1 MVSAATGSDAPEMGT
16 LVSGELRS
24 FDAICSDAVEV
35 PVLAGS
41 KATSTVHWSP
51 AAIVADPEPHGFDP
65 PPNLRENPGDAPAA
79 NAMFETC
86 SAALPAFLTVTS
98 RGAGTL
104 PDVTLP
110 KSYVAGSTC

>member
-1 MVSAATGSDAPEMGT
+1 VSADTGSEAPDIGT
-16 LVSGELRS
+16 LVGELRS
-24 FDAICSDAVEV
+24 FEATCSDAVKV

-98 RGAGTL
+98 RGAGKL

-110 KSYVAGSTC
+110 KS